1 MRELRLESVLVDT
14 HMYEDPLTKS
24 VNTPIYQTSTFRQEQ
39 IRGEVEWEYSRSGNP
54 TRAALERLM
63 ARLERGHAGFAFAS
77 GMAAL
82 TAALSLFQAGDCVL
96 IPENVYGGT
105 YRVLEKVFSRFG
117 IRYKIVNSTDLQ
129 AVDAAFTEDV
139 KAMLMESPANPLL
152 TVTDIRALSAVVK
165 AHGALLIVD
174 NTFMT
179 PYLQRPIELGA
190 DIVVHSATK
199 YLGGHSDVVAGLVV
213 TATPELSERIAFVQN
228 STGGVLG
235 PFDSYLVLRGIKTL
249 AVRLD
254 RHASNAQRIAEHL
267 SGNPAVRDVYYPGLP
282 GAQGYEI
289 QRAQAK
295 NGGAMISF
303 ELQEGYDVPKF
314 FSSLKLITLAESL
327 GGVESLICHPA
338 SMTHAAIPEELR
350 RRIGITEGLI
360 RLSVGIEDVDDLIED
375 LDAAIDAAKA

>member
-1 MRELRLESVLVDT
+1 MGELRLESVLVDT

-24 VNTPIYQTSTFRQEQ
+24 VNIPIYQTSTFRQDQ

-54 TRAALERLM
+54 TRATLERLM

-105 YRVLEKVFSRFG
+105 YRVLEKVFRRFG

-152 TVTDIRALSAVVK
+152 TVTDIRALSAIVK

-179 PYLQRPIELGA
+179 PYLQRPIALGI
-190 DIVVHSATK
+190 DVVLHSATK
-199 YLGGHSDVVAGLVV
+199 YLGGHSDLVAGLVV
-213 TATPELSERIAFVQN
+213 VNDDALAERMAFIQN
-228 STGGVLG
+228 ATGGVLG
-235 PFDSYLVLRGIKTL
+235 PFDSFLLIRGI
-249 AVRLD
+249 R
-254 RHASNAQRIAEHL
+254 
-267 SGNPAVRDVYYPGLP
+267 
-282 GAQGYEI
+282 
-289 QRAQAK
+289 
-295 NGGAMISF
+295 M
-303 ELQEGYDVPKF
+303 
-314 FSSLKLITLAESL
+314 
-327 GGVESLICHPA
+327 
-338 SMTHAAIPEELR
+338 
-350 RRIGITEGLI
+350 
-360 RLSVGIEDVDDLIED
+360 
-375 LDAAIDAAKA
+375 